1 MWAPNKKLDLLVQFA
16 DFVQL
21 ITNPKEFT
29 GLVEEA
35 KKQNQEIKSQL
46 KSFSVVEEAE
56 KYLAQATKT
65 LEKAEQEAQAKREEV
80 TAWEAKIHESADKM
94 VADNLAKAQAVSEA
108 AAKVSQQ
115 DAESKKVKSELDQL
129 KVDLAAKEEYL
140 ANRELQLSAL
150 EQSLKEKQSKLNE
163 ILKG

>member
-46 KSFSVVEEAE
+46 KSYAVVEEAE

-65 LEKAEQEAQAKREEV
+65 MEQAEQEAQKKRDEIV
-80 TAWEAKIHESADKM
+80 AWEAKVKESVDKIM
-94 VADNLAKAQAVSEA
+94 ADNLAKAQEVADAASKVSE
-108 AAKVSQQ
+108 QE
-115 DAESKKVKSELDQL
+115 AESKKLKSTLGQWE
-129 KVDLAAKEEYL
+129 VDLKAREEFL
-140 ANRELQLSAL
+140 NNRELQLSAL